1 MNVRFAVM
9 INHPT
14 SRRGKNKRRRKD
26 EKEVIV
32 PDPGGFDDLSICDE
46 SKR

>member
-1 MNVRFAVM
+1 M

-26 EKEVIV
+26 EKEVMGSD
-32 PDPGGFDDLSICDE
+32 PDGINDVSICDE

>member
-1 MNVRFAVM
+1 MNVKLAAI

-14 SRRGKNKRRRKD
+14 SRRGKNKRRRKN
-26 EKEVIV
+26 EKEVMG
-32 PDPGGFDDLSICDE
+32 PDPGGFDDVSICDE